1 MVVLNACYAADQA
14 EALRRSVDCVVGMAG
29 AVSDEDAR
37 AYSVGFYRALGYR
50 YSIQDAHELA
60 VANVHGRR
68 GTPAP
73 ELESQHRDVGGEP
86 ANALD
91 TIEAKLLARD
101 GVNPDELILATA
113 PVRRRAAR
121 LAAIAALGLV
131 AMVGLVAAALRWLPT
146 DPARGPGSVPSGAP
160 ASDASLPRDGN
171 PLRDARPDAPPDA
184 PADARPDAPPDAT
197 PPSIQILEPKPG
209 SWVPCGFPIKVRAEG
224 DDISAV
230 ELLIDGRVV
239 KQSAIAGTQLYS
251 FTAPADLNVNRLV
264 ALRVRLQTGAGRLAA
279 EASSSVWLRG
289 HACWVRRTAIRE
301 RLLGEPNC

>member
-121 LAAIAALGLV
+121 LAAIAARPGRD
-131 AMVGLVAAALRWLPT
+131 GGPGRSSTEVAAH
-146 DPARGPGSVPSGAP
+146 GSGA
-160 ASDASLPRDGN
+160 RT
-171 PLRDARPDAPPDA
+171 R
-184 PADARPDAPPDAT
+184 
-197 PPSIQILEPKPG
+197 
-209 SWVPCGFPIKVRAEG
+209 VCAE
-224 DDISAV
+224 
-230 ELLIDGRVV
+230 
-239 KQSAIAGTQLYS
+239 
-251 FTAPADLNVNRLV
+251 
-264 ALRVRLQTGAGRLAA
+264 
-279 EASSSVWLRG
+279 
-289 HACWVRRTAIRE
+289 RRSRE
-301 RLLGEPNC
+301 